1 MELPLVEGRSIP
13 QPYVIDIMIE
23 ALNLQNND
31 RVLEIGGGSVYQTAI
46 LAEMSGEVYSM
57 EPRPELAEK
66 MGIIITELGYDNVH
80 IIIGDG

>member
-1 MELPLVEGRSIP
+1 MTAFSRSGVAP
-13 QPYVIDIMIE
+13 S
-23 ALNLQNND
+23 N
-31 RVLEIGGGSVYQTAI
+31 QTAI